1 MNRLTWP
8 QDPDDKERAKR
19 AVSALQRDAM
29 FAEFCKLV
37 VIPSLTRAS
46 DSLRAMDP
54 TEAPG
59 RIELPRTQGA
69 AQVMMD
75 LINISRD
82 AKDELSRQNHQQP
95 TARPTGGSNE

>member
-1 MNRLTWP
+1 
-8 QDPDDKERAKR
+8 
-19 AVSALQRDAM
+19 
-29 FAEFCKLV
+29 
-37 VIPSLTRAS
+37 
-46 DSLRAMDP
+46 MDP